1 MGKRRR
7 ESSGVMPAASAGLIR
22 FFQEEA
28 QGLKISPEVV
38 VLAAVTLILAIIL
51 AHSLL
56 PLLL

>member
-1 MGKRRR
+1 MGRRRR
-7 ESSGVMPAASAGLIR
+7 ESGVMPAASAGLIR

-28 QGLKISPEVV
+28 HGLKISPEIVV
-38 VLAAVTLILAIIL
+38 AAAIALIVAVVM